1 MKIGLLAYHA
11 VCNFGAMLQLLSTY
25 MFLKNHGHEP
35 VIINWLAKDLED
47 YYSQNTPKSQI
58 ENQLKLRLQ
67 LWRETALCRTIKD
80 VANVIANEHIDA
92 VIIGSDA
99 VAQHHPLFE
108 RIVFPCRSIVAVNS
122 VTSDVVFPNPF
133 WGLWTNY
140 LDKPVP
146 VALMS
151 AASQDSKYKFISK
164 HLRKQMKECVMSYC
178 YASVRDEDTQK
189 MFSYIT
195 DGQCCPPVTPDPVFA
210 FNQNAASLLPSKADI
225 MKRYGLSDNY
235 LLVSFKND
243 KRSMVSQ
250 TWLNELQNIATQHG
264 VQCVSLPFSTSR
276 SAGEL
281 DKEIGL
287 PLSPVDWYALL
298 KYSCGY
304 IGNNMH
310 PIVVCIHNAVPFFSF
325 DNYGTKHANG
335 LFCDS
340 STSKIRHILKV
351 ADLLDCRV
359 ASNSLFRHTPTPSHV
374 FDKLQTFD
382 RDKCVSF
389 AQAYLKKYNEMMVT
403 IFERIGCD
411 SH

>member
-35 VIINWLAKDLED
+35 VIINWVAKDLEN
-47 YYSQNTPKSQI
+47 YYAQNTPISQI

-67 LWRETALCRTIKD
+67 LWKETALCRTIKD
-80 VANVIANEHIDA
+80 VANIISNEQIDA

-108 RIVFPCRSIVAVNS
+108 RIVFPCRNIIAINS

-133 WGLWTNY
+133 WGIWTDY

-146 VALMS
+146 IALMS
-151 AASQDSKYKFISK
+151 AASQDSKYKYISK
-164 HLRKQMKECVMSYC
+164 KLRKQMKERIMAFSYV
-178 YASVRDEDTQK
+178 SVRDVDTQK
-189 MFSYIT
+189 MFSFIT
-195 DGQCCPPVTPDPVFA
+195 EGQCCPSVTPDPVFA
-210 FNQNAASLLPSKADI
+210 FNQNAASLVPSKEEL
-225 MKRYGLSDNY
+225 MKKYGLSSKY
-235 LLVSFKND
+235 MLISFKNE
-243 KRSMVSQ
+243 KRCNVSQ
-250 TWLNELQNIATQHG
+250 TWLNKFQDIAKHHG
-264 VQCVSLPFSTSR
+264 IQCVSLPFSTSL

-281 DKEIGL
+281 ESEIAL
-287 PLSPVDWYALL
+287 PLNPIDWYALL

-310 PIVVCIHNAVPFFSF
+310 PIVVCIHNTVPFFSF

-351 ADLLDCRV
+351 ANLLDCRI
-359 ASNSLFRHTPTPSHV
+359 ASNSLFRRTPSPEHV
-374 FDKLQTFD
+374 FNKLQTFD
-382 RDKCVSF
+382 KAKCKNF
-389 AQAYLKKYNEMMVT
+389 AQGYLNKYNEMMT
-403 IFERIGCD
+403 KILERLRGAL
-411 SH
+411 

>member
-35 VIINWLAKDLED
+35 VIINWVAKDLEN
-47 YYSQNTPKSQI
+47 YYAQNTPISQI

-67 LWRETALCRTIKD
+67 LWKETALCRTIKD
-80 VANVIANEHIDA
+80 VANIISNEQIDA

-108 RIVFPCRSIVAVNS
+108 RIVFPCRNIIAIYS

-133 WGLWTNY
+133 WGIWTDY

-151 AASQDSKYKFISK
+151 AASQDSKYKYISK
-164 HLRKQMKECVMSYC
+164 KLRKQMKERIMAFSYV
-178 YASVRDEDTQK
+178 SVRDVDTQK
-189 MFSYIT
+189 MFSFIT
-195 DGQCCPPVTPDPVFA
+195 EGQCCPSVTPDPVFA
-210 FNQNAASLLPSKADI
+210 FNQNAASLVPSKEEL
-225 MKRYGLSDNY
+225 MKKYGLSGKY
-235 LLVSFKND
+235 MLISFKNE
-243 KRSMVSQ
+243 KRCNVSQ
-250 TWLNELQNIATQHG
+250 TWLNKFQDIAKHHG
-264 VQCVSLPFSTSR
+264 IQCVSLPFSTSL

-281 DKEIGL
+281 ESEIAL
-287 PLSPVDWYALL
+287 PLNPIDWYALL

-310 PIVVCIHNAVPFFSF
+310 PIVVCIHNTVPFFSF

-351 ADLLDCRV
+351 ANLLDCRI
-359 ASNSLFRHTPTPSHV
+359 ASNSLFRRTPSPEHV
-374 FDKLQTFD
+374 FNKLQTFD
-382 RDKCVSF
+382 KAKCKNF
-389 AQAYLKKYNEMMVT
+389 AQGYLNKYNEMMT
-403 IFERIGCD
+403 KILERLRGAL
-411 SH
+411 

>member
-35 VIINWLAKDLED
+35 VIINWVAKDLEN
-47 YYSQNTPKSQI
+47 YYAQNTPISQI

-67 LWRETALCRTIKD
+67 LWKETALCRTIKD
-80 VANVIANEHIDA
+80 VANIISNEQIDA

-108 RIVFPCRSIVAVNS
+108 RIVFPCRNIIAINS
-122 VTSDVVFPNPF
+122 VTSDVLFPNPF
-133 WGLWTNY
+133 WGIWTDY

-151 AASQDSKYKFISK
+151 AASQDSKYKYISK
-164 HLRKQMKECVMSYC
+164 KLRKQMKERIMAFNYV
-178 YASVRDEDTQK
+178 SVRDVDTQK
-189 MFSYIT
+189 MFSFIT
-195 DGQCCPPVTPDPVFA
+195 EGQCCPSVTPDPVFA
-210 FNQNAASLLPSKADI
+210 FNQNAASLVPSKEEL
-225 MKRYGLSDNY
+225 MKKYGLSDKY
-235 LLVSFKND
+235 MLISFKNE
-243 KRSMVSQ
+243 KRSNVSQ
-250 TWLNELQNIATQHG
+250 TWLNKFQDIAKHHG
-264 VQCVSLPFSTSR
+264 IQCVSLPFSTSL
-276 SAGEL
+276 STGEL
-281 DKEIGL
+281 ESEIAL
-287 PLSPVDWYALL
+287 PLNPIDWYTLL

-351 ADLLDCRV
+351 ANLLDCRI
-359 ASNSLFRHTPTPSHV
+359 ASNSLFRRTPSPEHV
-374 FDKLQTFD
+374 FNKLQTFD
-382 RDKCVSF
+382 KAKCKNF
-389 AQAYLKKYNEMMVT
+389 AQGYLNKYNEMMT
-403 IFERIGCD
+403 KILERLRGAL
-411 SH
+411 

>member
-35 VIINWLAKDLED
+35 VIINWVAKDLEN
-47 YYSQNTPKSQI
+47 YYAQNTPISQI

-67 LWRETALCRTIKD
+67 LWKETALCRTIKD
-80 VANVIANEHIDA
+80 VANIISNEQIDA

-108 RIVFPCRSIVAVNS
+108 RIVFPCRNIIAINS
-122 VTSDVVFPNPF
+122 VTSDVLFPNPF
-133 WGLWTNY
+133 WGIWTDY

-151 AASQDSKYKFISK
+151 AASQDSKYKYISK
-164 HLRKQMKECVMSYC
+164 KLRKQMKERIMAFSYV
-178 YASVRDEDTQK
+178 SVRDVDTQK
-189 MFSYIT
+189 MFSFIT
-195 DGQCCPPVTPDPVFA
+195 EGQCWPSVTPDPVFA
-210 FNQNAASLLPSKADI
+210 FNQNAASLVPSKEEL
-225 MKRYGLSDNY
+225 MKKYGLSGKY
-235 LLVSFKND
+235 MLISFKNE
-243 KRSMVSQ
+243 KRCNVSQ
-250 TWLNELQNIATQHG
+250 TWLNKFQDIAKHHG
-264 VQCVSLPFSTSR
+264 IQCVSLPFSTSL

-281 DKEIGL
+281 ESEIAL
-287 PLSPVDWYALL
+287 PLNPIDWYALL

-310 PIVVCIHNAVPFFSF
+310 PIVVCIHNTVPFFSF

-351 ADLLDCRV
+351 ANLLDCRI
-359 ASNSLFRHTPTPSHV
+359 ASNSLFRRTPSPEHV
-374 FDKLQTFD
+374 FNKLQTFD
-382 RDKCVSF
+382 KAKCKNF
-389 AQAYLKKYNEMMVT
+389 AQGYLNKYNEMMT
-403 IFERIGCD
+403 KILERLRGAL
-411 SH
+411 

>member
-35 VIINWLAKDLED
+35 VIINWVAKDLEN
-47 YYSQNTPKSQI
+47 YYAQNTPISQI

-67 LWRETALCRTIKD
+67 LWKETALCRTIKD
-80 VANVIANEHIDA
+80 VANIISNEQIDA

-108 RIVFPCRSIVAVNS
+108 RIVFPCRNIIAINS
-122 VTSDVVFPNPF
+122 VTSDVLFPNPF
-133 WGLWTNY
+133 WGIWTDY

-151 AASQDSKYKFISK
+151 AASQDSKYKYISK
-164 HLRKQMKECVMSYC
+164 KLRKQMKERIMAFSYV
-178 YASVRDEDTQK
+178 SVRDVDTQK
-189 MFSYIT
+189 MFSFIT
-195 DGQCCPPVTPDPVFA
+195 EGQCCPSVTPDPVFA
-210 FNQNAASLLPSKADI
+210 FNQNAASLVPSKEEL
-225 MKRYGLSDNY
+225 MKKYGLSGKY
-235 LLVSFKND
+235 MLISFKNE
-243 KRSMVSQ
+243 KRCNVSQ
-250 TWLNELQNIATQHG
+250 TWLNKFQDIAKHHG
-264 VQCVSLPFSTSR
+264 IQCVSLPFSTSL

-281 DKEIGL
+281 ESEIAL
-287 PLSPVDWYALL
+287 PLNPIDWYALL

-310 PIVVCIHNAVPFFSF
+310 PIVVCLHNTVPFFSF

-351 ADLLDCRV
+351 ANLLDCRI
-359 ASNSLFRHTPTPSHV
+359 ASNSLFRRTPSPEHV
-374 FDKLQTFD
+374 FNKLQTFD
-382 RDKCVSF
+382 KAKCKNF
-389 AQAYLKKYNEMMVT
+389 AQGYLNKYNEMMT
-403 IFERIGCD
+403 KILERLRGAL
-411 SH
+411 

>member
-35 VIINWLAKDLED
+35 VIINWVAKDLEN
-47 YYSQNTPKSQI
+47 YYAQNTPISQS

-67 LWRETALCRTIKD
+67 LWKETALCRTIKD
-80 VANVIANEHIDA
+80 VANIISNEQIDA

-108 RIVFPCRSIVAVNS
+108 RIVFPCRNIIAINS

-133 WGLWTNY
+133 WGIWTDY

-151 AASQDSKYKFISK
+151 AASQDSKYKYISK
-164 HLRKQMKECVMSYC
+164 KLRKQMKERIMAFSYV
-178 YASVRDEDTQK
+178 SVRDVDTQK
-189 MFSYIT
+189 MFSFIT
-195 DGQCCPPVTPDPVFA
+195 EGQCCPSVTPDPVFA
-210 FNQNAASLLPSKADI
+210 FNQNAASLVPSKEEL
-225 MKRYGLSDNY
+225 MKKYGLSGKY
-235 LLVSFKND
+235 MLISFKNE
-243 KRSMVSQ
+243 KRCNVSQ
-250 TWLNELQNIATQHG
+250 TWLNKFQDIAKHHG
-264 VQCVSLPFSTSR
+264 IQCVSLPFSTSL

-281 DKEIGL
+281 ENKIAL
-287 PLSPVDWYALL
+287 PLNPIDWYALL

-310 PIVVCIHNAVPFFSF
+310 PIVVCIHNSVPFFSF

-351 ADLLDCRV
+351 ANLLDCRI
-359 ASNSLFRHTPTPSHV
+359 ASNSLFRRTPSPEHV
-374 FDKLQTFD
+374 FNKLQTFD
-382 RDKCVSF
+382 KAKCKNF
-389 AQAYLKKYNEMMVT
+389 AQGYLNKYNEMMT
-403 IFERIGCD
+403 KILERLRGAL
-411 SH
+411 

>member
-35 VIINWLAKDLED
+35 VIINWVAKDLEN
-47 YYSQNTPKSQI
+47 YYAQNTPISQI

-67 LWRETALCRTIKD
+67 LWKETALCRTIKD
-80 VANVIANEHIDA
+80 VANIISNEQIDA

-108 RIVFPCRSIVAVNS
+108 RIVFPCRNIIAINS

-133 WGLWTNY
+133 WGIWTDY
-140 LDKPVP
+140 LDNPVP

-151 AASQDSKYKFISK
+151 AASQDSKYKYISK
-164 HLRKQMKECVMSYC
+164 KLRKQMKERIMAFSYV
-178 YASVRDEDTQK
+178 SVRDVDTQK
-189 MFSYIT
+189 MFSFIT
-195 DGQCCPPVTPDPVFA
+195 EGQCCPSVTPDPVFA
-210 FNQNAASLLPSKADI
+210 FNQNAASLVPSKEEL
-225 MKRYGLSDNY
+225 MKKYGLSGKY
-235 LLVSFKND
+235 MLISFKNE
-243 KRSMVSQ
+243 KRCNVSQ
-250 TWLNELQNIATQHG
+250 TWLNKFQDIAKHHG
-264 VQCVSLPFSTSR
+264 IQCVSLPFSTSL

-281 DKEIGL
+281 ESEIAL
-287 PLSPVDWYALL
+287 PLNPIDWYALL

-310 PIVVCIHNAVPFFSF
+310 PIVVCIHNTVPFFSF

-351 ADLLDCRV
+351 ANLLDCRI
-359 ASNSLFRHTPTPSHV
+359 ASNSLFRRTPSPEHV
-374 FDKLQTFD
+374 FNKLQTFD
-382 RDKCVSF
+382 KAKCKNF
-389 AQAYLKKYNEMMVT
+389 AQGYLNKYNEMMT
-403 IFERIGCD
+403 KILERLRGAL
-411 SH
+411 

>member
-35 VIINWLAKDLED
+35 VIINWVAKDLEN
-47 YYSQNTPKSQI
+47 YYAQNTPISQI

-67 LWRETALCRTIKD
+67 LWKETALCRTIKD
-80 VANVIANEHIDA
+80 VANIISNKQIDA

-108 RIVFPCRSIVAVNS
+108 RIVFPCRNIIAINS

-133 WGLWTNY
+133 WGIWTDY

-151 AASQDSKYKFISK
+151 AASQDSKYKYISK
-164 HLRKQMKECVMSYC
+164 KLRKQMKERIMAFSYV
-178 YASVRDEDTQK
+178 SVRDVDTQK
-189 MFSYIT
+189 MFSFIT
-195 DGQCCPPVTPDPVFA
+195 EGQCCPSVTPDPVFA
-210 FNQNAASLLPSKADI
+210 FNQNAASLVPSKEEL
-225 MKRYGLSDNY
+225 MKKYGLSGKY
-235 LLVSFKND
+235 MLISFKNE
-243 KRSMVSQ
+243 KRCNVSQ
-250 TWLNELQNIATQHG
+250 TWLNKFQDIAKHHG
-264 VQCVSLPFSTSR
+264 IQCVSLPFSTSL

-281 DKEIGL
+281 ESEIAL
-287 PLSPVDWYALL
+287 PLNPIDWYALL

-310 PIVVCIHNAVPFFSF
+310 PIVVCIHNTVPFFSF

-351 ADLLDCRV
+351 ANLLDCRI
-359 ASNSLFRHTPTPSHV
+359 ASNSLFRRTPSPEHV
-374 FDKLQTFD
+374 FNKLQTFD
-382 RDKCVSF
+382 KAKCKNF
-389 AQAYLKKYNEMMVT
+389 AQGYLNKYNEMMT
-403 IFERIGCD
+403 KILERLRGAL
-411 SH
+411 

>member
-35 VIINWLAKDLED
+35 VIINWVAKDLEN
-47 YYSQNTPKSQI
+47 YYAQNTPISQI

-67 LWRETALCRTIKD
+67 LWKETALCRTIKD
-80 VANVIANEHIDA
+80 VANIISNEQIDA

-108 RIVFPCRSIVAVNS
+108 RIVFPCRNIIAINS
-122 VTSDVVFPNPF
+122 VTSDVLFPNPF
-133 WGLWTNY
+133 WGIWTDY

-151 AASQDSKYKFISK
+151 AASQDSKYKYISK
-164 HLRKQMKECVMSYC
+164 KLRKQMKERIMAFSYV
-178 YASVRDEDTQK
+178 SVRDVDTQK
-189 MFSYIT
+189 MFSFIT
-195 DGQCCPPVTPDPVFA
+195 EGQCCPSVTPDPVFA
-210 FNQNAASLLPSKADI
+210 FNQNAASLVPSKEEL
-225 MKRYGLSDNY
+225 MKKYGLSDKY
-235 LLVSFKND
+235 MLISFKNE
-243 KRSMVSQ
+243 KRSNVSQ
-250 TWLNELQNIATQHG
+250 TWLNKFQDIAKHHG
-264 VQCVSLPFSTSR
+264 IQCVSLPFSTSL

-281 DKEIGL
+281 ESEIAL
-287 PLSPVDWYALL
+287 PLNPIDWYALL

-310 PIVVCIHNAVPFFSF
+310 PIVVCIHNTVPFFSF

-351 ADLLDCRV
+351 ANLLDCRI
-359 ASNSLFRHTPTPSHV
+359 ASNSLFRRTPSPEHV
-374 FDKLQTFD
+374 FNKLQTFD
-382 RDKCVSF
+382 KAKCKNF
-389 AQAYLKKYNEMMVT
+389 AQGYLNKYNEMMT
-403 IFERIGCD
+403 KILERLRGAL
-411 SH
+411 

>member
-35 VIINWLAKDLED
+35 VIINWVAKDLEN
-47 YYSQNTPKSQI
+47 YYAQNIPISQI

-67 LWRETALCRTIKD
+67 LWKETALCRTIKD
-80 VANVIANEHIDA
+80 VANIISNEQIDA

-108 RIVFPCRSIVAVNS
+108 RIVFPCRNIIAINS

-133 WGLWTNY
+133 WGIWTDY

-151 AASQDSKYKFISK
+151 AASQDSKYKYISK
-164 HLRKQMKECVMSYC
+164 KLRKQMKERIMAFSYV
-178 YASVRDEDTQK
+178 SVRDVDTQK
-189 MFSYIT
+189 MFSFIT
-195 DGQCCPPVTPDPVFA
+195 EGQCCPSVTPDPVFA
-210 FNQNAASLLPSKADI
+210 FNQNAASLVPSKEEL
-225 MKRYGLSDNY
+225 MKKYGLSGKY
-235 LLVSFKND
+235 MLISFKNE
-243 KRSMVSQ
+243 KRCNVSQ
-250 TWLNELQNIATQHG
+250 TWLNKFQDIAKHHG
-264 VQCVSLPFSTSR
+264 IQCVSLPFSTSL

-281 DKEIGL
+281 ESEIAL
-287 PLSPVDWYALL
+287 PLNPIDWYALL

-310 PIVVCIHNAVPFFSF
+310 PIVVCIHNTVPFFSF

-351 ADLLDCRV
+351 ANLLDCRI
-359 ASNSLFRHTPTPSHV
+359 ASNSLFRRTPSPEHV
-374 FDKLQTFD
+374 FNKLQTFD
-382 RDKCVSF
+382 KAKCKNF
-389 AQAYLKKYNEMMVT
+389 AQGYLNKYNEMMT
-403 IFERIGCD
+403 KILERLRGAL
-411 SH
+411 

>member
-35 VIINWLAKDLED
+35 VIINWVAKDLEN
-47 YYSQNTPKSQI
+47 YYAQNTPISQI

-67 LWRETALCRTIKD
+67 LWKETALCRTIKD
-80 VANVIANEHIDA
+80 VANIISNEQIDA

-108 RIVFPCRSIVAVNS
+108 RIVFPCRNIIAINS
-122 VTSDVVFPNPF
+122 VTSDVLFPNPF
-133 WGLWTNY
+133 WGIWTDY

-151 AASQDSKYKFISK
+151 AASQDSKYKYISK
-164 HLRKQMKECVMSYC
+164 KLRKQMKERIMAFSYV
-178 YASVRDEDTQK
+178 SVRDVDTQK
-189 MFSYIT
+189 MFSFIT
-195 DGQCCPPVTPDPVFA
+195 EGQCCPSVTPDPVFA
-210 FNQNAASLLPSKADI
+210 FNQNAASLVPSKEEL
-225 MKRYGLSDNY
+225 MKKYGLSGKY
-235 LLVSFKND
+235 MLISFKNE
-243 KRSMVSQ
+243 KRCNVSQ
-250 TWLNELQNIATQHG
+250 TWLNKFQDIAKHHG
-264 VQCVSLPFSTSR
+264 IQCVSLPFSTSL

-281 DKEIGL
+281 ESEIAL
-287 PLSPVDWYALL
+287 PLNPIDWYALL

-310 PIVVCIHNAVPFFSF
+310 PIVVCIHNTVPFFSF

-351 ADLLDCRV
+351 ANLLDCRI
-359 ASNSLFRHTPTPSHV
+359 ASNSLFRRTPSPEHV
-374 FDKLQTFD
+374 FNKLQTFD
-382 RDKCVSF
+382 KAKCITF
-389 AQAYLKKYNEMMVT
+389 AQSYLCKYNEMMTT
-403 IFERIGCD
+403 ILKHIEGTL
-411 SH
+411 

>member
-25 MFLKNHGHEP
+25 MFLKNHGHKP
-35 VIINWLAKDLED
+35 VIINWVAKDLEN
-47 YYSQNTPKSQI
+47 YYAQNTPISQI

-67 LWRETALCRTIKD
+67 LWKETALCRTIKD
-80 VANVIANEHIDA
+80 VANIISNEQIDA

-108 RIVFPCRSIVAVNS
+108 RIVFPCRNIIAINS

-133 WGLWTNY
+133 WGIWTDY

-151 AASQDSKYKFISK
+151 AASQDSKYKYISK
-164 HLRKQMKECVMSYC
+164 KFRKQMKERIMAFSYV
-178 YASVRDEDTQK
+178 SVRDMDTQK
-189 MFSYIT
+189 MFSFIT
-195 DGQCCPPVTPDPVFA
+195 EGQCCPSVTPDPVFA
-210 FNQNAASLLPSKADI
+210 FNQNAASLVPSKEEL
-225 MKRYGLSDNY
+225 MKKYGLSGKY
-235 LLVSFKND
+235 MLISFKNE
-243 KRSMVSQ
+243 KRCNVSQ
-250 TWLNELQNIATQHG
+250 TWLNKFQDIAKHHG
-264 VQCVSLPFSTSR
+264 IQCVSLPFSTSL

-281 DKEIGL
+281 ENKIAL
-287 PLSPVDWYALL
+287 PLNPIDWYALL

-310 PIVVCIHNAVPFFSF
+310 PIVVCIHNTVPFFSF

-351 ADLLDCRV
+351 ANLLDCRI
-359 ASNSLFRHTPTPSHV
+359 ASNSLFRRTPSPEHV
-374 FDKLQTFD
+374 FNKLQTFD
-382 RDKCVSF
+382 KAKCKNF
-389 AQAYLKKYNEMMVT
+389 AQGYLNKYNEMMT
-403 IFERIGCD
+403 KILERLRGAL
-411 SH
+411 

>member
-35 VIINWLAKDLED
+35 VIINWVAKDLEN
-47 YYSQNTPKSQI
+47 YYAQNTPISQI

-67 LWRETALCRTIKD
+67 LWKETALCRTIKD
-80 VANVIANEHIDA
+80 VANIISNEQIDA

-108 RIVFPCRSIVAVNS
+108 RIVFPCRNIIAINS

-133 WGLWTNY
+133 WGIWTDY

-151 AASQDSKYKFISK
+151 AASQDSKYKYISK
-164 HLRKQMKECVMSYC
+164 KLRKQMKERIMAFSYV
-178 YASVRDEDTQK
+178 SVRDVDTQK
-189 MFSYIT
+189 MFSFIT
-195 DGQCCPPVTPDPVFA
+195 EGQCCPSVTPDPVFA
-210 FNQNAASLLPSKADI
+210 FNQNAVSLVPSKEEL
-225 MKRYGLSDNY
+225 MKKYGLSGKY
-235 LLVSFKND
+235 MLISFKNE
-243 KRSMVSQ
+243 KCCNVSQ
-250 TWLNELQNIATQHG
+250 TWLNKFQDIAKHHG
-264 VQCVSLPFSTSR
+264 IQCVSLPFSTSL

-281 DKEIGL
+281 ESEIAL
-287 PLSPVDWYALL
+287 PLNPIDWYALL

-310 PIVVCIHNAVPFFSF
+310 PIVVCIHNTVPFFSF

-351 ADLLDCRV
+351 ANLLDCRI
-359 ASNSLFRHTPTPSHV
+359 ASNSLFRRTPSPEHV
-374 FDKLQTFD
+374 FNKLQTFD
-382 RDKCVSF
+382 KAKCKNF
-389 AQAYLKKYNEMMVT
+389 AQGYLNKYNEMMT
-403 IFERIGCD
+403 KILERLRGAL
-411 SH
+411 

>member
-35 VIINWLAKDLED
+35 VIINWVAKDLEN
-47 YYSQNTPKSQI
+47 YYAQNTPISQI

-67 LWRETALCRTIKD
+67 LWKETALCCTIKD
-80 VANVIANEHIDA
+80 VANIISNEQIDA

-108 RIVFPCRSIVAVNS
+108 RIVFPCRNIIAINS

-133 WGLWTNY
+133 WGIWTDY

-151 AASQDSKYKFISK
+151 AASQDSKYKYISK
-164 HLRKQMKECVMSYC
+164 KLRKQMKERIMAFSYV
-178 YASVRDEDTQK
+178 SVRDVDTQK
-189 MFSYIT
+189 MFSFIT
-195 DGQCCPPVTPDPVFA
+195 EGQCCPSVTPDPVFA
-210 FNQNAASLLPSKADI
+210 FNQNAASLVPSKEEL
-225 MKRYGLSDNY
+225 MKKYGLSGKY
-235 LLVSFKND
+235 MLISFKNE
-243 KRSMVSQ
+243 KRCNVSQ
-250 TWLNELQNIATQHG
+250 TWLNKFQDIAKHHG
-264 VQCVSLPFSTSR
+264 IQCVSLPFSTSL

-281 DKEIGL
+281 ESEIAL
-287 PLSPVDWYALL
+287 PLNPIDWYALL

-310 PIVVCIHNAVPFFSF
+310 PIVVCIHNTVPFFSF

-351 ADLLDCRV
+351 ANLLDCRI
-359 ASNSLFRHTPTPSHV
+359 ASNSQFRRTPSPEHV
-374 FDKLQTFD
+374 FNKLQTFD
-382 RDKCVSF
+382 KAKCKNF
-389 AQAYLKKYNEMMVT
+389 AQGYLNKYNEMMT
-403 IFERIGCD
+403 KILERLRGAL
-411 SH
+411 

>member
-35 VIINWLAKDLED
+35 VIINWVAKDLEN
-47 YYSQNTPKSQI
+47 YYAQNTPISQI

-67 LWRETALCRTIKD
+67 LWKETALCRTIKD
-80 VANVIANEHIDA
+80 VANIISNEQIDA

-108 RIVFPCRSIVAVNS
+108 RIVFPCRNIIAINS

-133 WGLWTNY
+133 WGIWTDY

-151 AASQDSKYKFISK
+151 AASQDSKYKYISK
-164 HLRKQMKECVMSYC
+164 KLRKQMKERIMAFSYV
-178 YASVRDEDTQK
+178 SVRDVDTQK
-189 MFSYIT
+189 MFSFIT
-195 DGQCCPPVTPDPVFA
+195 EGQCCPSVTPDPVFA
-210 FNQNAASLLPSKADI
+210 FNQNAASLVPSKVEL
-225 MKRYGLSDNY
+225 MKKYGLSGKY
-235 LLVSFKND
+235 MLISFKNE
-243 KRSMVSQ
+243 KRCNVSQ
-250 TWLNELQNIATQHG
+250 TWLNKFQDIAKHHG
-264 VQCVSLPFSTSR
+264 IQCVSLPFSTSL

-281 DKEIGL
+281 ESEIAL
-287 PLSPVDWYALL
+287 PLNPIDWYALL

-310 PIVVCIHNAVPFFSF
+310 PIVVCIHNTVPFFSF

-351 ADLLDCRV
+351 ANLLDCRI
-359 ASNSLFRHTPTPSHV
+359 ASNSLFRRTPSPEHV
-374 FDKLQTFD
+374 FNKLQTFD
-382 RDKCVSF
+382 KAKCKNF
-389 AQAYLKKYNEMMVT
+389 AQGYLNKYNEMMT
-403 IFERIGCD
+403 KILERLRGAL
-411 SH
+411 

>member
-35 VIINWLAKDLED
+35 VIINWVAKDLEN
-47 YYSQNTPKSQI
+47 YYAQNTPISQI

-67 LWRETALCRTIKD
+67 LWKETALCRTIKG
-80 VANVIANEHIDA
+80 VANIISNEQIDA

-108 RIVFPCRSIVAVNS
+108 RIVFPCRNIIAINS

-133 WGLWTNY
+133 WGIWTDY

-151 AASQDSKYKFISK
+151 AASQDSKYKYISK
-164 HLRKQMKECVMSYC
+164 KLRKQMKERIMAFSYV
-178 YASVRDEDTQK
+178 SVRDVDTQK
-189 MFSYIT
+189 MFSFIT
-195 DGQCCPPVTPDPVFA
+195 EGQCCPSVTPDPVFA
-210 FNQNAASLLPSKADI
+210 FNQNAASLVPSKEEL
-225 MKRYGLSDNY
+225 MKKYGLSGKY
-235 LLVSFKND
+235 MLISFKNE
-243 KRSMVSQ
+243 KRCNVSQ
-250 TWLNELQNIATQHG
+250 TWLNKFQDIAKHHG
-264 VQCVSLPFSTSR
+264 IQCVSLPFSTSL

-281 DKEIGL
+281 ESEIAL
-287 PLSPVDWYALL
+287 PLNPIDWYALL

-310 PIVVCIHNAVPFFSF
+310 PIVVCIHNTVPFFSF
-325 DNYGTKHANG
+325 DNYGSKHANG

-351 ADLLDCRV
+351 ANLLDCRI
-359 ASNSLFRHTPTPSHV
+359 ASNSLFRRTPSPEHV
-374 FDKLQTFD
+374 FNKLQTFD
-382 RDKCVSF
+382 KAKCKNF
-389 AQAYLKKYNEMMVT
+389 AQGYLNKYNEMMT
-403 IFERIGCD
+403 KILERLRGAL
-411 SH
+411 

>member
-35 VIINWLAKDLED
+35 VIINWVAKDLEN
-47 YYSQNTPKSQI
+47 YYAQNTPISQI

-67 LWRETALCRTIKD
+67 LWKETALCRTIKD
-80 VANVIANEHIDA
+80 VANIISNEQIDA

-108 RIVFPCRSIVAVNS
+108 RIVFPCRNIIAINS

-133 WGLWTNY
+133 WGIWTDY

-151 AASQDSKYKFISK
+151 AASQDSKYKYISK
-164 HLRKQMKECVMSYC
+164 KLRKQMKERIMAFSYV
-178 YASVRDEDTQK
+178 SVRDVDTQK
-189 MFSYIT
+189 MFSFIT
-195 DGQCCPPVTPDPVFA
+195 EGQCCPSVTPDPVFA
-210 FNQNAASLLPSKADI
+210 FNQNAASLVPSKEEL
-225 MKRYGLSDNY
+225 MKKYGLSGKY
-235 LLVSFKND
+235 MLISFKNE
-243 KRSMVSQ
+243 KRCNVSQ
-250 TWLNELQNIATQHG
+250 TWLNKFQDIAKHHG
-264 VQCVSLPFSTSR
+264 IQCVSLPFSTSL

-281 DKEIGL
+281 ESEIAL
-287 PLSPVDWYALL
+287 PLNPIDWYALL

-310 PIVVCIHNAVPFFSF
+310 PIVVCIHNTVPFFSF

-351 ADLLDCRV
+351 ANLLDCRI
-359 ASNSLFRHTPTPSHV
+359 ASNSLFRRTPSPEHV
-374 FDKLQTFD
+374 FNKLQTFD
-382 RDKCVSF
+382 KAKCKNF
-389 AQAYLKKYNEMMVT
+389 TQGYLNKYNEMMT
-403 IFERIGCD
+403 KILERLRGAL
-411 SH
+411 

>member
-35 VIINWLAKDLED
+35 VIINWVAKDLEN
-47 YYSQNTPKSQI
+47 YYAQNTPISQI

-67 LWRETALCRTIKD
+67 LWKETALCRTIKD
-80 VANVIANEHIDA
+80 VANIISNEQIDA

-108 RIVFPCRSIVAVNS
+108 RIVFPCRNIIAINS

-133 WGLWTNY
+133 WGIWTDY

-151 AASQDSKYKFISK
+151 AASQDSKYKYISK
-164 HLRKQMKECVMSYC
+164 KLRKQMKERIMAFSYV
-178 YASVRDEDTQK
+178 SVRDVDTQK
-189 MFSYIT
+189 MFSFIT
-195 DGQCCPPVTPDPVFA
+195 EGQCCPSVTPDPVFA
-210 FNQNAASLLPSKADI
+210 FNQNAVSLVPSKEEL
-225 MKRYGLSDNY
+225 MKKYGLSGKY
-235 LLVSFKND
+235 MLISFKNE
-243 KRSMVSQ
+243 KRCNVSQ
-250 TWLNELQNIATQHG
+250 TWLNKFQDIAKHHG
-264 VQCVSLPFSTSR
+264 IQCVSLPFSTSL

-281 DKEIGL
+281 ESEIAL
-287 PLSPVDWYALL
+287 PLNPIDWYALL

-310 PIVVCIHNAVPFFSF
+310 PIVVCIHNTVPFFSF

-351 ADLLDCRV
+351 ANLLDCRI
-359 ASNSLFRHTPTPSHV
+359 ASNSLFRRTPSPEHV
-374 FDKLQTFD
+374 FNKLQTFD
-382 RDKCVSF
+382 KAKC
-389 AQAYLKKYNEMMVT
+389 KK
-403 IFERIGCD
+403 FCSRL
-411 SH
+411 SQ

>member
-35 VIINWLAKDLED
+35 VIINWVAKDLEN
-47 YYSQNTPKSQI
+47 YYAQNTPISQI

-67 LWRETALCRTIKD
+67 LWKETALCRTIKD
-80 VANVIANEHIDA
+80 VANIISNEQIDA

-108 RIVFPCRSIVAVNS
+108 RIVFPCRNIIAINS

-133 WGLWTNY
+133 WGIWTDY

-151 AASQDSKYKFISK
+151 AASQDSKYKYISK
-164 HLRKQMKECVMSYC
+164 KLRKQMKERIMAFSYV
-178 YASVRDEDTQK
+178 SVRDVDTQK
-189 MFSYIT
+189 MFSFIT
-195 DGQCCPPVTPDPVFA
+195 EGQCYPSVTPDPVFA
-210 FNQNAASLLPSKADI
+210 FNQNAASVVPSKEEL
-225 MKRYGLSDNY
+225 MKKYGLSGKY
-235 LLVSFKND
+235 MLISFKNE
-243 KRSMVSQ
+243 KRCNVSQ
-250 TWLNELQNIATQHG
+250 TWLNKFQDIAKHHG
-264 VQCVSLPFSTSR
+264 IQCVSLPFSTSL

-281 DKEIGL
+281 ESEIAL
-287 PLSPVDWYALL
+287 PLNPIDWYALL

-310 PIVVCIHNAVPFFSF
+310 PIVVCLHNTVPFFSF

-351 ADLLDCRV
+351 ANLLDCRI
-359 ASNSLFRHTPTPSHV
+359 ASNSLFRRTPSPEHV
-374 FDKLQTFD
+374 FNKLQTFD
-382 RDKCVSF
+382 KAKCTTF
-389 AQAYLKKYNEMMVT
+389 AQSYLCKYNEMMTT
-403 IFERIGCD
+403 ILKHIEGTL
-411 SH
+411 

>member
-35 VIINWLAKDLED
+35 VIINWVAKDLEN
-47 YYSQNTPKSQI
+47 YYAQNTPISQI

-67 LWRETALCRTIKD
+67 LWKETALCRTIKD
-80 VANVIANEHIDA
+80 VANIISNEQIDA

-108 RIVFPCRSIVAVNS
+108 RIVFPCRNIIAINS

-133 WGLWTNY
+133 WGIWTDY

-151 AASQDSKYKFISK
+151 AASQDSKYKYISK
-164 HLRKQMKECVMSYC
+164 KFRKQMKERIMAFSYV
-178 YASVRDEDTQK
+178 SVRDMDTQK
-189 MFSYIT
+189 MFSFIT
-195 DGQCCPPVTPDPVFA
+195 EGQCCPSVTPDPVFA
-210 FNQNAASLLPSKADI
+210 FNQNAASLVPSKEEL
-225 MKRYGLSDNY
+225 MKKYGLSGKY
-235 LLVSFKND
+235 MLISFKNE
-243 KRSMVSQ
+243 KRCNVSQ
-250 TWLNELQNIATQHG
+250 TWLNKFQDIAKHHG
-264 VQCVSLPFSTSR
+264 IQCVSLPFSTSL

-281 DKEIGL
+281 ENKIAL
-287 PLSPVDWYALL
+287 PLNPIDWYALL

-310 PIVVCIHNAVPFFSF
+310 PIVVCIHNTVPFFSF

-351 ADLLDCRV
+351 ANLLDCRI
-359 ASNSLFRHTPTPSHV
+359 ASNSLFRRTPSPEHV
-374 FDKLQTFD
+374 FNKLQTFD
-382 RDKCVSF
+382 KAKCKNF
-389 AQAYLKKYNEMMVT
+389 AQGHLNKYNEMMT
-403 IFERIGCD
+403 KILERLRGAL
-411 SH
+411 

>member
-35 VIINWLAKDLED
+35 VIINWVAKDLEN
-47 YYSQNTPKSQI
+47 YYAQNTPISQI

-67 LWRETALCRTIKD
+67 LWKETALCRTIKD
-80 VANVIANEHIDA
+80 VANIISNEQIDA

-108 RIVFPCRSIVAVNS
+108 RIVFPCRNIIAINS

-133 WGLWTNY
+133 WGIWTDY

-151 AASQDSKYKFISK
+151 AASQDSKYKYISK
-164 HLRKQMKECVMSYC
+164 KLRKQMKERIMAFSYV
-178 YASVRDEDTQK
+178 SVRDVDTQK
-189 MFSYIT
+189 MFSFIT
-195 DGQCCPPVTPDPVFA
+195 EGQCCPSVTPDPVFA
-210 FNQNAASLLPSKADI
+210 FNQNAVSLVPSKEEL
-225 MKRYGLSDNY
+225 MKKYGLSGKY
-235 LLVSFKND
+235 MLISFKNE
-243 KRSMVSQ
+243 KRCNVSQ
-250 TWLNELQNIATQHG
+250 TWLNKFQDIAKHHG
-264 VQCVSLPFSTSR
+264 IQCVSLPFSTSL

-281 DKEIGL
+281 ESEIAL
-287 PLSPVDWYALL
+287 PLNPIDWYALL

-310 PIVVCIHNAVPFFSF
+310 PIVVCIHNTVPFFSF

-351 ADLLDCRV
+351 ANLLDCRI
-359 ASNSLFRHTPTPSHV
+359 ASNSLFRRTPSPEHV
-374 FDKLQTFD
+374 FNKLQTFD
-382 RDKCVSF
+382 KAKCKNF
-389 AQAYLKKYNEMMVT
+389 AQGYLNKYNEMMT
-403 IFERIGCD
+403 KILERLRGAL
-411 SH
+411 

>member
-35 VIINWLAKDLED
+35 VIINWVAKDLEN
-47 YYSQNTPKSQI
+47 YYAQNTPISQI

-67 LWRETALCRTIKD
+67 LWKETALCRTIKD
-80 VANVIANEHIDA
+80 VANIISNEQIDA

-108 RIVFPCRSIVAVNS
+108 RIVFPCRNIIAINS

-133 WGLWTNY
+133 WGIWTDY

-151 AASQDSKYKFISK
+151 AASQDSKYKYISK
-164 HLRKQMKECVMSYC
+164 KLRKQMKERIMAFSYV
-178 YASVRDEDTQK
+178 SVRDVNTQK
-189 MFSYIT
+189 MFSFIT
-195 DGQCCPPVTPDPVFA
+195 EGQCCPSVTPDPVFA
-210 FNQNAASLLPSKADI
+210 FNQNAASLVPSKEEL
-225 MKRYGLSDNY
+225 MKKYGLSGKY
-235 LLVSFKND
+235 MLISFKNE
-243 KRSMVSQ
+243 KRCNVSQ
-250 TWLNELQNIATQHG
+250 TWLNKFQDIAKHHG
-264 VQCVSLPFSTSR
+264 IQCVSLPFSTSL

-281 DKEIGL
+281 ESEIAL
-287 PLSPVDWYALL
+287 PLNPIDWYALL

-310 PIVVCIHNAVPFFSF
+310 PIVVCIHNTVPFFSF

-351 ADLLDCRV
+351 ANLLDCRI
-359 ASNSLFRHTPTPSHV
+359 ASNSLFRRTPSPEHV
-374 FDKLQTFD
+374 FNKLQTFD
-382 RDKCVSF
+382 KAKCKNF
-389 AQAYLKKYNEMMVT
+389 AQGYLNKYNEMMT
-403 IFERIGCD
+403 KILERLRGAL
-411 SH
+411 

>member
-35 VIINWLAKDLED
+35 VIINWVAKDLEN
-47 YYSQNTPKSQI
+47 YYAQNTPISQI

-67 LWRETALCRTIKD
+67 LWKETALCRTIKD
-80 VANVIANEHIDA
+80 VANIISNEQIDA

-108 RIVFPCRSIVAVNS
+108 RIVFPCRNIIAINS
-122 VTSDVVFPNPF
+122 VTSDVLFPNPF
-133 WGLWTNY
+133 WGIWTDY

-151 AASQDSKYKFISK
+151 AASQDSKYKYISK
-164 HLRKQMKECVMSYC
+164 KLRKQMKERIMAFSYV
-178 YASVRDEDTQK
+178 SVRDVDTQK
-189 MFSYIT
+189 MFSFIT
-195 DGQCCPPVTPDPVFA
+195 EGQCCPSVTPDPVFA
-210 FNQNAASLLPSKADI
+210 FNQNAASLVPSKEEL
-225 MKRYGLSDNY
+225 MKKYGLSGKY
-235 LLVSFKND
+235 MLISFKNE
-243 KRSMVSQ
+243 KRCNVSQ
-250 TWLNELQNIATQHG
+250 TWLNKFQDIAKHHG
-264 VQCVSLPFSTSR
+264 IQCVSLPFSTSL

-281 DKEIGL
+281 ENKIAL
-287 PLSPVDWYALL
+287 PLNPIDWYALL

-310 PIVVCIHNAVPFFSF
+310 PIVVCIHNSVPFFSF

-351 ADLLDCRV
+351 ANLLDCRI
-359 ASNSLFRHTPTPSHV
+359 ASNSLFRRTPSPEHV
-374 FDKLQTFD
+374 FNKLQTFD
-382 RDKCVSF
+382 KAKCKNF
-389 AQAYLKKYNEMMVT
+389 AQGYLNKYNEMMT
-403 IFERIGCD
+403 KILERLRGAL
-411 SH
+411 

>member
-35 VIINWLAKDLED
+35 VIINWVAKDLEN
-47 YYSQNTPKSQI
+47 YYAQNTPISQI

-67 LWRETALCRTIKD
+67 LWKETALCRTIKD
-80 VANVIANEHIDA
+80 VANIISNEQIDA

-108 RIVFPCRSIVAVNS
+108 RIVFPCRNIIAINS

-133 WGLWTNY
+133 WGIWTDY

-151 AASQDSKYKFISK
+151 AASQDSKYKYISK
-164 HLRKQMKECVMSYC
+164 KLRKQMKERIMAFSYV
-178 YASVRDEDTQK
+178 SVRDVDTQK
-189 MFSYIT
+189 MFSFIT
-195 DGQCCPPVTPDPVFA
+195 EGQCCPSVTPDPVFA
-210 FNQNAASLLPSKADI
+210 FNQNAASLVPSKEELI
-225 MKRYGLSDNY
+225 KKYGLSDKY
-235 LLVSFKND
+235 MLISFKNE
-243 KRSMVSQ
+243 KRSNVSQ
-250 TWLNELQNIATQHG
+250 TWLNKFQDIAKHHG
-264 VQCVSLPFSTSR
+264 IQCVSLPFSTSL

-281 DKEIGL
+281 ESEIAL
-287 PLSPVDWYALL
+287 PLNPIDWYALL

-351 ADLLDCRV
+351 ANLLDCRI
-359 ASNSLFRHTPTPSHV
+359 ASNSLFRRTPSPEHV
-374 FDKLQTFD
+374 FNKLQTFD
-382 RDKCVSF
+382 KAKCKNF
-389 AQAYLKKYNEMMVT
+389 AQGYLNKYNEMMT
-403 IFERIGCD
+403 KILERLRGAL
-411 SH
+411 

>member
-35 VIINWLAKDLED
+35 VIINWVAKDLEN
-47 YYSQNTPKSQI
+47 YYAQNTPISQI

-67 LWRETALCRTIKD
+67 LWKETALCRTIKD
-80 VANVIANEHIDA
+80 VANIISNEQIDA

-108 RIVFPCRSIVAVNS
+108 RIVFPCRNIIAINS
-122 VTSDVVFPNPF
+122 VTSDVLFPNPF
-133 WGLWTNY
+133 WGIWTDY

-151 AASQDSKYKFISK
+151 AASQDSKYKYISK
-164 HLRKQMKECVMSYC
+164 KLRKQMKERIMTFC
-178 YASVRDEDTQK
+178 YVSVRDVDTQK
-189 MFSYIT
+189 MFSFIT
-195 DGQCCPPVTPDPVFA
+195 EGQCCPSVTPDPVFA
-210 FNQNAASLLPSKADI
+210 FNQNAASLVPSKEEL
-225 MKRYGLSDNY
+225 MKKYGLSDKY
-235 LLVSFKND
+235 MLISFKNE
-243 KRSMVSQ
+243 KRSNVSQ
-250 TWLNELQNIATQHG
+250 TWLNKFQDIAKHHG
-264 VQCVSLPFSTSR
+264 IQCVSLPFSTSL

-281 DKEIGL
+281 ESEIAL
-287 PLSPVDWYALL
+287 PLNPIDWYALL

-310 PIVVCIHNAVPFFSF
+310 PIVVCIHNTVPFFSF

-351 ADLLDCRV
+351 ANLLDCRI
-359 ASNSLFRHTPTPSHV
+359 ASNSLFRRTPSPEHV
-374 FDKLQTFD
+374 FNKLQTFD
-382 RDKCVSF
+382 KAKCKNF
-389 AQAYLKKYNEMMVT
+389 AQGYLNKYNEMMT
-403 IFERIGCD
+403 KILERLRGAL
-411 SH
+411 

>member
-35 VIINWLAKDLED
+35 VIINWVAKDLEN
-47 YYSQNTPKSQI
+47 YYAQNTPISQI

-67 LWRETALCRTIKD
+67 LWKETALCRTIKD
-80 VANVIANEHIDA
+80 VANIISNEQIDA

-108 RIVFPCRSIVAVNS
+108 RIVFPCRNIIAINS
-122 VTSDVVFPNPF
+122 VTSDIVFPNPF
-133 WGLWTNY
+133 WGIWTDY

-151 AASQDSKYKFISK
+151 AASQDSKYKYISK
-164 HLRKQMKECVMSYC
+164 KLRKQMKERIMAFSYV
-178 YASVRDEDTQK
+178 SVRDVDTQK
-189 MFSYIT
+189 MFSFIT
-195 DGQCCPPVTPDPVFA
+195 EGQCCPSVTPDPVFA
-210 FNQNAASLLPSKADI
+210 FNQNAASLVPSKEEL
-225 MKRYGLSDNY
+225 MKKYGLSGKY
-235 LLVSFKND
+235 MLISFKNE
-243 KRSMVSQ
+243 KRCNVSQ
-250 TWLNELQNIATQHG
+250 TWLNKFQDIAKHHG
-264 VQCVSLPFSTSR
+264 IQCVSLPFSTSL

-281 DKEIGL
+281 ENKIAL
-287 PLSPVDWYALL
+287 PLNPIDWYALL

-310 PIVVCIHNAVPFFSF
+310 PIVVCIHNSVPFFSF

-351 ADLLDCRV
+351 AKLLDCRI
-359 ASNSLFRHTPTPSHV
+359 ASNSLFRCTPSPDHV
-374 FDKLQTFD
+374 FNKLQTFD
-382 RDKCVSF
+382 KAKCKNF
-389 AQAYLKKYNEMMVT
+389 AQGYLNKYNEMMT
-403 IFERIGCD
+403 KILERLRGAL
-411 SH
+411 

>member
-35 VIINWLAKDLED
+35 VIINWVAKDLEN
-47 YYSQNTPKSQI
+47 YYAQNTPISQI

-67 LWRETALCRTIKD
+67 LWKETALCRTIKD
-80 VANVIANEHIDA
+80 VANIISNEQIDA

-108 RIVFPCRSIVAVNS
+108 RIVFPCRNIIAINS
-122 VTSDVVFPNPF
+122 VTSDVLFPNPF
-133 WGLWTNY
+133 WGIWTDY

-151 AASQDSKYKFISK
+151 AASQDSKYKYISK
-164 HLRKQMKECVMSYC
+164 KLRKQMKERIMAFSYV
-178 YASVRDEDTQK
+178 SVRDVDTQK
-189 MFSYIT
+189 MFSFIT
-195 DGQCCPPVTPDPVFA
+195 EGQCCPSVTPDPVFA
-210 FNQNAASLLPSKADI
+210 FNQNAASLVPSKEEL
-225 MKRYGLSDNY
+225 MKEYGLSGKY
-235 LLVSFKND
+235 MLISFKNE
-243 KRSMVSQ
+243 KRCNVSQ
-250 TWLNELQNIATQHG
+250 TWLNKFQDIAKHHG
-264 VQCVSLPFSTSR
+264 IQCVSLPFSTSL

-281 DKEIGL
+281 ESEIAL
-287 PLSPVDWYALL
+287 PLNPIDWYALL

-310 PIVVCIHNAVPFFSF
+310 PIVVCIHNTVPFFSF

-351 ADLLDCRV
+351 ANLLDCRI
-359 ASNSLFRHTPTPSHV
+359 ASNSLFRRTPSPEHV
-374 FDKLQTFD
+374 FNKLQTFD
-382 RDKCVSF
+382 KAKCKNF
-389 AQAYLKKYNEMMVT
+389 AQGYLNKYNEMMT
-403 IFERIGCD
+403 KILERLRGAL
-411 SH
+411 